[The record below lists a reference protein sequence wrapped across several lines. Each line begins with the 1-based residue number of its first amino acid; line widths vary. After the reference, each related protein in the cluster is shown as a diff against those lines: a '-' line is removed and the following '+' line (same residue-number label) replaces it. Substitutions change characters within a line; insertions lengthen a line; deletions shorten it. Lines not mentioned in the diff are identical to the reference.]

1 MKRTILTAS
10 LSMLLTGGVLL
21 AQQPT
26 PAPDAQ
32 QPPPPMHQHHA
43 PSPEHQ
49 AKHLSKILNL
59 TPDQTAKLE
68 PILASRDQ
76 QMKAIQANGQ
86 LTQADARQQMRA
98 LHQSTEQQLAGV
110 LSPDQL
116 QQMKAMHHEHGP
128 HGPHG
133 GPNHGQP
140 QTPPPAA

>member
-1 MKRTILTAS
+1 MKRTIVTSAI
-10 LSMLLTGGVLL
+10 SMLLTGGVLL

-26 PAPDAQ
+26 PDAT

-49 AKHLSKILNL
+49 AKHLSKVLNL

-76 QMKAIQANGQ
+76 QMQAIHANGQ

-98 LHQSTEQQLAGV
+98 LHQSTEQQLATV
-110 LSPDQL
+110 LTPDQL

-140 QTPPPAA
+140 PPPPPAA